1 MVTATR
7 KGHEIVRNSSFFK
20 KVTPQ
25 NVRPADAPASRKG
38 KAETPSL
45 PVLLPV
51 LPDRRTPV
59 PNRIPAAAPAERQRE
74 NDHPGPNGQAEGG
87 DYNQVDD
94 ANSGDEEFVD
104 AEGVDN
110 PNEGDEVEPPQAV
123 AYHPPLGINIDV
135 EDFALPPDMVPRPYD
150 FRPRP

>member
-1 MVTATR
+1 MR
-7 KGHEIVRNSSFFK
+7 S
-20 KVTPQ
+20 
-25 NVRPADAPASRKG
+25 ADAPASRKG
-38 KAETPSL
+38 KAGTPNL
-45 PVLLPV
+45 PALLPV
-51 LPDRRTPV
+51 LPDRRIPV
-59 PNRIPAAAPAERQRE
+59 PNHNPAAAPAGRQRE
-74 NDHPGPNGQAEGG
+74 NDHPGPNGQAEGR

-110 PNEGDEVEPPQAV
+110 LNEAEHPQAV